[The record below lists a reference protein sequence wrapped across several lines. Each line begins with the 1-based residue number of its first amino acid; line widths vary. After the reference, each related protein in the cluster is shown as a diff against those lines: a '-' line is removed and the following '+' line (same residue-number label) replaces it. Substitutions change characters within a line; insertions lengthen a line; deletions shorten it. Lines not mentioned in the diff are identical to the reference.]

1 MFDVGKKINDE
12 SGMILMAST
21 MGIFIILSVLAFY
34 LARFSITETRSG
46 AYHILDIKARNLA
59 MSGAEHGMQIYK
71 SSRNTEGISINN
83 ITGNL
88 NNGTYTVSFDSDNDE
103 AATALPYTH
112 YLTIKSSATID
123 DVKRNI
129 RYIFSSL
136 PESFCFSFYGNNT
149 SSQTFSETGSY
160 IDGDMFFNGSVGS
173 GSGTSGGTT
182 YISTGSGGT
191 VLSTYPEFPQLDES
205 IYTALLNSAAAASGG
220 NSSYTNYSYQFDGT
234 DDYVTIGGSTDINQ
248 GEFPQKTIEAWFKTN
263 NNSNKQVIYEQG
275 GGSRG
280 LNLYINDSKLYAGGW
295 NRVEGNWTPGTWLL
309 TSAIS
314 NNQWHHV
321 ALTLNGGE
329 TKSVGA
335 FKLYLDG
342 ELKGTGEGSQLWHH
356 NYAVI
361 GKTRS
366 KSRYDDGTTSS
377 GFTFNG
383 FIDEVRLWNTE
394 RSLSEIV
401 DNKDKVLSGYEKGLV
416 AYYNFQEETGS
427 IANDSDPNSPINNG
441 TISGAVINNSG
452 PTLSSNILSFK
463 DETVILSNYTDSKLL
478 VNQDVSILGS
488 TFNGP
493 GYIVVNGNITI
504 GSTDLNPSTINGNI
518 FIICSGSI
526 TIKEDSRI
534 GTSIDAPVI
543 LYSKGN
549 GTYSSSTV
557 YGLIVSKGDNLLLN
571 GTDVNGAILNYSSS
585 FSLTGDSDIIGSVV
599 SDYSVDIQGDLA
611 SISKGSIPEFSGLVI
626 GLDPFVVPGSYLEY

>member
-1 MFDVGKKINDE
+1 MFNIGKKINNE

-21 MGIFIILSVLAFY
+21 MGIFIILSIFAFY

-59 MSGAEHGMQIYK
+59 MTGAEHGMQLYK
-71 SSRNTEGISINN
+71 SSRSTEGININN

-88 NNGTYTVSFDSDNDE
+88 NNGSYAVSFDSDNDE
-103 AATALPYTH
+103 VNSALPYTH
-112 YLTIKSSATID
+112 YLTMKSSATID

-129 RYIFSSL
+129 RFILSSL
-136 PESFCFSFYGNNT
+136 PEAFCFSFYGNNT
-149 SSQTFSETGSY
+149 SSQVFSETGSY
-160 IDGDMFFNGSVGS
+160 INGDMFFNGSVGS
-173 GSGTSGGTT
+173 GSGTSNGVT

-191 VLSTYPEFPQLDES
+191 LLPAFPEFPQLEES
-205 IYTALLNSAAAASGG
+205 IYTTLLNSAAAVSGG
-220 NSSYTNYSYQFDGT
+220 NSAYTNYSYQFDGI
-234 DDYVTIGGSTDINQ
+234 DDYVTIGSSNDINQ
-248 GEFPQKTIEAWFKTN
+248 GEFPQKTIEVWFKTN
-263 NNSNKQVIYEQG
+263 DKSNKQVIYEQG

-295 NRVEGNWTPGTWLL
+295 NRVEGNWNPGTWLL

-321 ALTLNGGE
+321 ALTLNGDE
-329 TKSVGA
+329 TKSAGA
-335 FKLYLDG
+335 FKFYLDG
-342 ELKGTGEGSQLWHH
+342 ELKGTGEGSQLWNHH
-356 NYAVI
+356 YAVI

-441 TISGAVINNSG
+441 TISGAVINSTG
-452 PTLSSNILSFK
+452 QTLSSNILSFK

-478 VNQDVSILGS
+478 VNQDLLILGS
-488 TFNGP
+488 SFNGP

-504 GSTDLNPSTINGNI
+504 GSTDLNTSTINGNI

-526 TIKEDSRI
+526 TIKENSQI

-549 GTYSSSTV
+549 GSYFNSTI
-557 YGLIVSKGDNLLLN
+557 YGLVVSKGDNLLLN
-571 GTDVNGAILNYSSS
+571 ETNVNGAILNYSAS
-585 FSLTGDSDIIGSVV
+585 FSLTGDSDVIGSVV
-599 SDYSVDIQGDLA
+599 SYYSVDIQGNDV
-611 SISKGSIPEFSGLVI
+611 SITKGNIPEFSGLVI